1 MNKKTHRFYYGWV
14 IVAVSSFTLFLSI
27 GTRSSFGVYYIA
39 ILGEYGWGRAET
51 AGAFSLEMLFH
62 AIFAPV
68 TGTLIDRYGPRKL
81 FPLGAFLLF
90 LGLLAASRISTILH
104 LYLFFGVVMAIGIN
118 IISYSP
124 HMAVI
129 LKWFIRKRGLA
140 SGLVLSGV
148 GLGSLVLIPFN
159 ELMIDA
165 MGWRSA
171 FFVLSCIILCI
182 LLPVTAIFHRRSPE
196 EIGQYPDGIVQDETP
211 LCSQSKND
219 AVSSS
224 GLKSWSFKSAV
235 RVRAFWFMVLVVMCE
250 GFIINVLLVHQA
262 VFMVDMGYSKLLAA
276 SLVGLVGIL
285 GSAGGIL
292 CGFLSDRIGSKAGY
306 TLGGILAFAGIL
318 FLLFMKDCNSPWMVY
333 AFAVLYGLGNGGKMP
348 MIATIT
354 GSLFPG
360 NALGRIL
367 SIQSIGF
374 GIGGAIG
381 AYIGGFF
388 YDQMGTYF
396 IPFLLILTS
405 NIFSILFVWMATMKR
420 YRPAYNPA

>member
-1 MNKKTHRFYYGWV
+1 M
-14 IVAVSSFTLFLSI
+14 

-51 AGAFSLEMLFH
+51 AGAFSLAMLFH

-124 HMAVI
+124 HMAI
-129 LKWFIRKRGLA
+129 IPRWFIRKRGLA
-140 SGLVLSGV
+140 SGLVLTGI
-148 GLGSLVLIPFN
+148 GLGSLVLVPFN
-159 ELMIDA
+159 ELMIDT

-171 FFVLSCIILCI
+171 FFVLSGIILCI

-196 EIGQYPDGIVQDETP
+196 EIGQYPDGIVLDDDIP
-211 LCSQSKND
+211 LCFQSKND

-235 RVRAFWFMVLVVMCE
+235 GVRAFWFMVLVVMCD

-262 VFMVDMGYSKLLAA
+262 VFMVDVGYSKLLAA
-276 SLVGLVGIL
+276 SLIGLVGIL

-292 CGFLSDRIGSKAGY
+292 SGFLSDRIGSKAGY
-306 TLGGILAFAGIL
+306 TLGGLLVFPGIL

-333 AFAVLYGLGNGGKMP
+333 AFAILYGLGNGGKMP

-360 NALGRIL
+360 KALGRIL

-374 GIGGAIG
+374 GIGGAMG

-420 YRPAYNPA
+420 YRTGL